1 MGGTEKVKKK
11 LLIVDDEKELAQLLA
26 DHFTEIGYEVKTAN
40 DGLDAKKII
49 LTTQFDLIITD
60 ILMPKMSGV
69 DLLMFLQ
76 GVETPPPVIVITG
89 FTENEEKD
97 LQNLGAYAVFYKP
110 IDYKRLE
117 NMVKEV
123 LYVDQT

>member
-1 MGGTEKVKKK
+1 MSEVKKK
-11 LLIVDDEKELAQLLA
+11 ILIVDDEKELCDLLA
-26 DHFTEIGYEVKTAN
+26 DHFEDKGYETFTAY
-40 DGLDAKKII
+40 DGLDAKKLL
-49 LTTQFDLIITD
+49 LTNKYDLILTD

-76 GVETPPPVIVITG
+76 GVENPPPVIVITG
-89 FTENEEKD
+89 FTDNEEKD

-123 LYVDQT
+123 LYVDSE